1 MSDAQDYADA
11 LQQGVQR
18 TLERAGHSDCPHLSR
33 TRYEPASGMAVCG
46 CGWYEVHTAPAVY
59 TEPDGVN
66 PDTGHSRAGT
76 LEYEPRDPLESSL
89 PLIDPSE
96 VYTPEQVERHILDV
110 LYRLE
115 TGAKYERECVARAHR
130 AVDAWDRMF
139 HKTIHTSS
147 ATSADRRKAEAMVAC
162 DDAGL
167 TAEKTEALMMRD
179 AVKATMH
186 NLRAVLSGYQS
197 TARSVGV
204 AYQAGGSPA
213 GRY

>member
-1 MSDAQDYADA
+1 MNDAQDYAGL
-11 LQQGVQR
+11 LQQAVQR
-18 TLERAGHSDCPHLSR
+18 TLEQSGHRDCQHLARAQ
-33 TRYEPASGMAVCG
+33 YEAATGMAVCG
-46 CGWYEVHTAPAVY
+46 CGSYVRHDADS
-59 TEPDGVN
+59 EPGGPVV
-66 PDTGHSRAGT
+66 PLAGT
-76 LEYEPRDPLESSL
+76 LEYGPHDPLDSAL

-115 TGAKYERECVARAHR
+115 TGAKYERECVKRAHQ
-130 AVDAWDRMF
+130 AVDAWDRAF
-139 HKTIHTSS
+139 YKAIHSSS

-167 TAEKTEALMMRD
+167 TAEKAEALMMRD